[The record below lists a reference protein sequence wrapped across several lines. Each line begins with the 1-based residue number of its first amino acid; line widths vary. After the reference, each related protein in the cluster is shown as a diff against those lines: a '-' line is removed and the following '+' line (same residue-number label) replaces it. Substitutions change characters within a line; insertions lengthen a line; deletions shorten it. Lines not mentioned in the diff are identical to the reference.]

1 MSDHTRIYRLPEDG
15 LDLSDTQKPAFAYGN
30 RTFELSDTEDSGW
43 FYDKRTFK
51 LSDQKELEFFYR
63 KRLESISKEVL
74 NKITSSWFQSFASTL
89 SKQQMEVVAGF
100 NWSKQGKSGQY
111 KDFITCTSYS

>member
-43 FYDKRTFK
+43 FYDKER
-51 LSDQKELEFFYR
+51 
-63 KRLESISKEVL
+63 
-74 NKITSSWFQSFASTL
+74 SS
-89 SKQQMEVVAGF
+89 
-100 NWSKQGKSGQY
+100 
-111 KDFITCTSYS
+111 